1 MSLLSGRQYLTIKIV
16 GRVLKGGLLDEG
28 QVQCIYYLPSILP
41 TMHSLYDAYQTF
53 WWKFKDCFEI
63 FFPV

>member
-28 QVQCIYYLPSILP
+28 QVGQVQRIYLLLTIY
-41 TMHSLYDAYQTF
+41 TTYNA
-53 WWKFKDCFEI
+53 
-63 FFPV
+63 